1 MSNKVDR
8 EVTELLLKNALE
20 EYVDKSSEKFIEE
33 YKDTEPQYSEKHKR
47 RMRKL
52 FKKSGS
58 GAALKKVI
66 GRAAMVVLAVFI
78 SAMVALQVEAIRVR
92 VENWYYEITGEAI
105 HIGNSIEVLPGYSET
120 ETPIYVLSDDFV
132 QKYNF
137 SVSQEIEERYVTS
150 KYENL
155 TEKYIIIRQYN
166 EERDMHIDNKNT
178 KVEKL
183 FIAGKEIVI
192 VNHGNETTLVW
203 KEGDVQILCFTNFNN
218 EKFHEIVENLVIIND
233 KNSSL

>member
-58 GAALKKVI
+58 GASRKKVI
-66 GRAAMVVLAVFI
+66 GRAAMVVLAVLI
-78 SAMVALQVEAIRVR
+78 SVTAALQVEAIRVR

-105 HIGNSIEVLPGYSET
+105 HIGNSIEMLPGYSET
-120 ETPIYVLSDDFV
+120 EAPIYVLSDEFV

-137 SVSQEIEERYVTS
+137 SVSQEINSGVIVSEYKNINKKYVI
-150 KYENL
+150 L
-155 TEKYIIIRQYN
+155 RQYI
-166 EERDMHIDNKNT
+166 EDDTDLHIDNEGYNIKRQTIN
-178 KVEKL
+178 
-183 FIAGKEIVI
+183 GKEIMIISNDNDITMCWEENGMVMYI
-192 VNHGNETTLVW
+192 
-203 KEGDVQILCFTNFNN
+203 FTNLNSDIIS
-218 EKFHEIVENLVIIND
+218 EIVKNIVIN
-233 KNSSL
+233 

>member
-58 GAALKKVI
+58 GASRKKVI

-78 SAMVALQVEAIRVR
+78 SVTAALQVEAIRVR

-105 HIGNSIEVLPGYSET
+105 HIGNSIEMLPGYSES
-120 ETPIYVLSDDFV
+120 EVPIYVLSDEFV

-137 SVSQEIEERYVTS
+137 SVSQEIKGRVITTKYDSINNKYVILQQFDEDTA
-150 KYENL
+150 L
-155 TEKYIIIRQYN
+155 
-166 EERDMHIDNKNT
+166 HIDNEDYDI
-178 KVEKL
+178 EKQ
-183 FIAGKEIVI
+183 IVNGKEIMI
-192 VNHGNETTLVW
+192 ING
-203 KEGDVQILCFTNFNN
+203 G
-218 EKFHEIVENLVIIND
+218 HEITLYWEEPGAAIYVYTNYNLEIIFDIVTNLVI
-233 KNSSL
+233 K

>member
-58 GAALKKVI
+58 GASRKKVI

-78 SAMVALQVEAIRVR
+78 SVTAALQVEAIRVR

-105 HIGNSIEVLPGYSET
+105 HIGNSIEMLPGYSET
-120 ETPIYVLSDDFV
+120 EAPIYVLSDEFV

-137 SVSQEIEERYVTS
+137 SVSQEIKERIIISEYR
-150 KYENL
+150 NING
-155 TEKYIIIRQYN
+155 KYIVLQQYA
-166 EERDMHIDNKNT
+166 DGKLLHIDNENYEIMKQT
-178 KVEKL
+178 IYDKEVMIIKKEDEMALCWEEKE
-183 FIAGKEIVI
+183 FILYV
-192 VNHGNETTLVW
+192 
-203 KEGDVQILCFTNFNN
+203 FTNIESENIP
-218 EKFHEIVENLVIIND
+218 EIIENVVIR
-233 KNSSL
+233 

>member
-20 EYVDKSSEKFIEE
+20 EYVDKSCEEFIEE

-58 GAALKKVI
+58 GASRKKVI

-78 SAMVALQVEAIRVR
+78 SVTVALQVEAIRVR

-105 HIGNSIEVLPGYSET
+105 HIGNSIEMLPGYSES
-120 ETPIYVLSDDFV
+120 ETPIYVLSDEFV

-137 SVSQEIEERYVTS
+137 SVSQEIKERIIISEYR
-150 KYENL
+150 NING
-155 TEKYIIIRQYN
+155 KYIVLQQYA
-166 EERDMHIDNKNT
+166 DGKLLHIDNENYEIMKQT
-178 KVEKL
+178 IYDKEVMIIKKEDEMALCWEEKE
-183 FIAGKEIVI
+183 FILYV
-192 VNHGNETTLVW
+192 
-203 KEGDVQILCFTNFNN
+203 FTNIESENIP
-218 EKFHEIVENLVIIND
+218 EIIENVVIR
-233 KNSSL
+233 

>member
-20 EYVDKSSEKFIEE
+20 EYVDKSCEEFIEE

-58 GAALKKVI
+58 GASRKKVI

-78 SAMVALQVEAIRVR
+78 SVTAALQVEAIRVR

-105 HIGNSIEVLPGYSET
+105 HIGNSIEMLPGYSET
-120 ETPIYVLSDDFV
+120 EVPIYVLSDEFV

-137 SVSQEIEERYVTS
+137 SVSQEINEFNIVSDY
-150 KYENL
+150 KNING
-155 TEKYIIIRQYN
+155 KYIKIKQYD

-178 KVEKL
+178 EVEKL
-183 FIAGKEIVI
+183 FIAGKEIVLI
-192 VNHGNETTLVW
+192 NNNDEVTLIW
-203 KEGDVQILCFTNFNN
+203 KENGVQIYCFTNFDN
-218 EKFHEIVENLVIIND
+218 EKIHEIVENLVINQ
-233 KNSSL
+233 

>member
-137 SVSQEIEERYVTS
+137 SVSQEMIGRRVTS
-150 KYENL
+150 KYESITGEYIILQQFEEERTLHIDNG
-155 TEKYIIIRQYN
+155 KYIIEEQTISNKEVMIIR
-166 EERDMHIDNKNT
+166 EENGI
-178 KVEKL
+178 
-183 FIAGKEIVI
+183 
-192 VNHGNETTLVW
+192 TLCL
-203 KEGDVQILCFTNFNN
+203 EEDGTILYVFTNMNAEN
-218 EKFHEIVENLVIIND
+218 IYEIIENLVIR
-233 KNSSL
+233 